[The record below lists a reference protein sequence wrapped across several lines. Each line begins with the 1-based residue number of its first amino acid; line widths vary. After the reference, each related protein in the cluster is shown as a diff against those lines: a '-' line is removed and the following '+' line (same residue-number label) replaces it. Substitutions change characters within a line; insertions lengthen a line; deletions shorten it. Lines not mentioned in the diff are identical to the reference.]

1 MSRSCSNWIEVA
13 NGNQDICLPIQR
25 RWEAEETQPTLPD
38 SLSLFE
44 ILQRQPII
52 PRSNGI
58 IRIRIPNAQV
68 TLPLNSFPY
77 QCHLFLCH
85 LNLLRLLFPLLPS
98 HLIRNTT
105 TAVHLFDG
113 RKEDMVRSQ
122 RSGTAQKPHR
132 GLREILIITPYLGPT
147 GDERDR
153 SLTERLNPSDWPRAG
168 FLCS

>member
-98 HLIRNTT
+98 HHLLPTSSATLRLLSTYSTGAKKTWSEVSGRERHRNPIG
-105 TAVHLFDG
+105 VCV
-113 RKEDMVRSQ
+113 KS
-122 RSGTAQKPHR
+122 
-132 GLREILIITPYLGPT
+132 
-147 GDERDR
+147 
-153 SLTERLNPSDWPRAG
+153 
-168 FLCS
+168 